1 LLDGVLLD
9 TSVII
14 DLDRIELGEVALRPA
29 LISAVSVA
37 ELGFGLDVDDLVE
50 RSARNERYYSVM
62 SQFRVVP
69 FDLAAAKQYAVLA
82 SLVRQSG
89 RSPRPRRM
97 DLQIAATAV
106 ANGVPLVTG
115 NPRDFVGLD
124 RLLEVIGV
132 GVAVGGVGGSLPS
145 L

>member
-1 LLDGVLLD
+1 MTLMEGALLD

-14 DLDRIELGEVALRPA
+14 DLDRIEFGDLALVPG
-29 LISAVSVA
+29 LISTVSVA
-37 ELGFGLDVDDLVE
+37 ELGFGLDIDDPVE
-50 RSARNERYYSVM
+50 RTARNERFYTVVN
-62 SQFRVVP
+62 QFRIVP

-82 SLVRQSG
+82 SLVRQAG

-106 ANGVPLVTG
+106 ANRVPLVTG
-115 NPRDFVGLD
+115 NPKDFVGLE
-124 RLLEVIGV
+124 RVLEVV
-132 GVAVGGVGGSLPS
+132 GVGGSALPS